1 LYERR
6 IFKLA
11 YTQIDT
17 VSNNAI
23 QPMNVANSPTVYSNH
38 QSYGSY
44 WAESSTNLVANGLFT
59 GTAHDGG
66 SANNNYN
73 RLRVIVS
80 ATAGVG
86 QGHLIIEQSTD
97 GTTFRETQHLPIPSD
112 SGYYSYEFA
121 WNMRYIRIKFQNGA
135 VAQTAFFLQSYGVRM
150 DGGLDHQ
157 QTPTFIHSTTALGVS
172 ATFTGVTLNTG
183 SQNSYLTHKSI
194 VTADQSGT
202 LQLQQSRDG
211 STWRTTKSVAITAST
226 PTMVND
232 DLIYQYC
239 RVVYVNGATAQTSF
253 ELASTLT
260 HV

>member
-1 LYERR
+1 MSYNS
-6 IFKLA
+6 IDPNTGA
-11 YTQIDT
+11 Y
-17 VSNNAI
+17 V
-23 QPMNVANSPTVYSNH
+23 QPMNVNNSPTVYSNH
-38 QSYGSY
+38 QSYGTY
-44 WAESSTNLVANGLFT
+44 WSESTTNLAANALFT
-59 GTAHDGG
+59 GTAKDGG

-112 SGYYSYEFA
+112 GGYYSYEFA

-157 QTPTFIHSTTALGVS
+157 QTPTFVHTTTALGAS

-183 SQNSYLTHKSI
+183 SQNSYLTHKAI
-194 VTADQSGT
+194 VTTDQAGT

-211 STWRTTKSVAITAST
+211 STWRTTKTQAVAANT
-226 PTMVND
+226 PTMIND
-232 DLIYQYC
+232 DLIFQYI
-239 RVVYVNGATAQTSF
+239 RVVYVNGATAQTSL